1 MSDDKDTSK
10 KAPDAKAKQD
20 ADKAAAAKA
29 ADKVREADA
38 AKAKQAKADDAKAVA
53 EAPAKDGETGDTPA
67 PDLDLDADLMEAAAK
82 DETMDERTFYARGK
96 LMAAVLRMPKV
107 MRRAASGEM
116 LDRMQAF
123 IDQFATAVE
132 REVAAELIL
141 AFAESDPAVVA
152 GGRYQEQVLKA
163 MSVVA
168 GADKEI
174 SKADIQGEQRSSQ
187 SNLQRLVGGINP
199 MPAAAVAEGNAQKA
213 RQAAKGETTG
223 LYRGAR
229 GG

>member
-10 KAPDAKAKQD
+10 KASNAKAQQD
-20 ADKAAAAKA
+20 SDKKAAAEKSEPSSKTTAPV
-29 ADKVREADA
+29 ADK
-38 AKAKQAKADDAKAVA
+38 AKADDAKAVA
-53 EAPAKDGETGDTPA
+53 EATAKDGTAGDTTA
-67 PDLDLDADLMEAAAK
+67 PDLDLDAELMEAAAK

-96 LMAAVLRMPKV
+96 LMAAVVRMPKV

-123 IDQFATAVE
+123 IEQFETEVE
-132 REVAAELIL
+132 RVVAAELIL

-199 MPAAAVAEGNAQKA
+199 MPAAAVAEANAQKA
-213 RQAAKGETTG
+213 RQATKGEKGG
-223 LYRGAR
+223 LYSGAR